1 MSRFAFFCCLPLV
14 GCASSVVGEW
24 EGECSY
30 TVSGKLFSYQV
41 EVEVDDVHKG
51 EINGTGRVTADEMV
65 STGVLDGSREGKD
78 ITLEVT
84 FTDGVNEQEIFE
96 LIGEVD
102 GREILGD
109 FSLGSHTGDCE
120 LERED

>member
-1 MSRFAFFCCLPLV
+1 MKRFAVFCCLPLV

-24 EGECSY
+24 EGVCDY
-30 TVSGKLFSYQV
+30 TVSGQLFSYEVAV
-41 EVEVDDVHKG
+41 EVEDVKKG
-51 EINGTGRVTADEMV
+51 EINGEGEVVADEMV

-78 ITLEVT
+78 VTLEIT
-84 FTDGVNEQEIFE
+84 FTDGVNEKEVFE
-96 LIGEVD
+96 LIGEVN

-120 LERED
+120 LERDD